1 MHMVES
7 NRKRFRLSDNE
18 RMPTYTVHA
27 INIGGFLLGESDKVL
42 IIFSS
47 ERGIIRAVA
56 KGARKP
62 NTKMS
67 GRSDALCINKLFL
80 STGKSFEII
89 TQAES
94 IEGFPEF
101 RQDLE
106 RMSYGLYYAEL
117 TNHFGQGLS
126 EESEMYFQF
135 LVKGLE
141 LQARSKHDP
150 SWLCLEFE
158 MGMLDI
164 LGYRPELTYC
174 VVCRDVLG
182 DYNLGTFNR
191 ELGGV
196 VCQKCSFQERQMAVA
211 EGVRSRDSEWRTGAY
226 ITPLVWKNL
235 VLSADRRVSE
245 HGADQPGVV
254 KQAAMQQ
261 SVDAARRLTQG
272 YIEHRAG
279 KRMKSLEVLEQL
291 NVR

>member
-1 MHMVES
+1 MISTGSAIIVHMPS
-7 NRKRFRLSDNE
+7 
-18 RMPTYTVHA
+18 YTVHA
-27 INIGGFLLGESDKVL
+27 INVGGFLLGEADKVL

-47 ERGIIRAVA
+47 EKGIIRAVA

-67 GRSDALCINKLFL
+67 GRSDPLCINKLFL
-80 STGKSFEII
+80 SKGKTFEII

-94 IEGFPEF
+94 IEAFPEF
-101 RQDLE
+101 RNDLE

-126 EESEMYFQF
+126 EESEYYFQF
-135 LVKGLE
+135 LVKSLE

-158 MGMLDI
+158 MGLLDI
-164 LGYRPELTYC
+164 LGYRPELTFC
-174 VVCRDVLG
+174 VMCRDVLG

-191 ELGGV
+191 ESGGV
-196 VCQKCSFQERQMAVA
+196 VCQRCSIHDRQLVVA
-211 EGVRSRDSEWRTGAY
+211 EGYRGRDSEYRTGAY

-245 HGADQPGVV
+245 HGAEQPGVV
-254 KQAAMQQ
+254 KQQSMQQ
-261 SVDAARRLTQG
+261 TVDAARRLIQG

>member
-1 MHMVES
+1 M
-7 NRKRFRLSDNE
+7 KP
-18 RMPTYTVHA
+18 MPSYMVHA
-27 INIGGFLLGESDKVL
+27 INVGGFLLGEADKVL
-42 IIFSS
+42 ILFSS

-56 KGARKP
+56 KSARKP
-62 NTKMS
+62 GTKMS
-67 GRSDALCINKLFL
+67 GRSDTLCVNKLFL
-80 STGKSFEII
+80 SSGKTFEII
-89 TQAES
+89 SQAES

-101 RQDLE
+101 RADLE

-117 TNHFGQGLS
+117 TNHFGQDLS
-126 EESEMYFQF
+126 QDSEMYFQF
-135 LVKGLE
+135 LVKSLE
-141 LQARSKHDP
+141 LQARSGHDP
-150 SWLCLEFE
+150 GWLCLEFE
-158 MGMLDI
+158 MGLLDI

-174 VVCRDVLG
+174 VVCREVLG

-196 VCQKCSFQERQMAVA
+196 VCQHCSLQERQMAVS
-211 EGVRSRDSEWRTGAY
+211 EGVGNSDSNYRTGAY

-245 HGADQPGVV
+245 EENGQPRVV

-261 SVDAARRLTQG
+261 SVDAARRLVQG

>member
-1 MHMVES
+1 
-7 NRKRFRLSDNE
+7 
-18 RMPTYTVHA
+18 MPTYNVHA
-27 INIGGFLLGESDKVL
+27 INIGGFLLGEADKVL
-42 IIFSS
+42 ILFSS

-80 STGKSFEII
+80 STGKTFEII
-89 TQAES
+89 SQAES
-94 IEGFPEF
+94 IESFPEF

-117 TNHFGQGLS
+117 TNTFAQGLS
-126 EESEMYFQF
+126 EESELYFQY
-135 LVKGLE
+135 LVKALE
-141 LQARSKHDP
+141 LQARTKHDP
-150 SWLCLEFE
+150 GWLCLEFE
-158 MGMLDI
+158 MGLLDM

-174 VVCRDVLG
+174 VVCREVLG

-196 VCQKCSFQERQMAVA
+196 VCQQCSLQERQTQVA
-211 EGVRSRDSEWRTGAY
+211 EGYRTDEPSWRTGAY

-245 HGADQPGVV
+245 EGIGRTAVV
-254 KQAAMQQ
+254 KQGAMQQ
-261 SVDAARRLTQG
+261 SVDAARRLVQG